1 MYNLEERNQKI
12 IDAVLER
19 EKRLCPGSVEL
30 IGIYG
35 SFQTGDTH
43 TLSDLDLLIVIRCD
57 SGRKLARAFI
67 QDDLGVGHDIYCTY
81 WDDLRRDAKYT
92 HPHISKL
99 MDSRIVYCADAK
111 CLRELETLRDQVR
124 KILAAPF
131 CPEDFERAGKALA
144 EARQYYALAMLA
156 DDLTE
161 ARKAAGGM
169 LYHLENSVALLNK
182 TYFRLGVKRRCKELG
197 AMEKKPEDL
206 CRMIGDA
213 VTAYDISSLTDCLT
227 RIMKETG
234 RVFEREKASLKT
246 EKRPADAGSLEGT
259 YEEMVSNWRGKM
271 TSAAQTGDRYTAFS
285 SVVSLQDMLD
295 EISGEIAIGHY
306 DAVGCY
312 APGDLRKTAE
322 DIDSL
327 LESYLEEYRRAGLA
341 VRHYPDIEA
350 FADDYAGKE

>member
-1 MYNLEERNQKI
+1 
-12 IDAVLER
+12 DAL
-19 EKRLCPGSVEL
+19 
-30 IGIYG
+30 
-35 SFQTGDTH
+35 
-43 TLSDLDLLIVIRCD
+43 
-57 SGRKLARAFI
+57 
-67 QDDLGVGHDIYCTY
+67 
-81 WDDLRRDAKYT
+81 YT
-92 HPHISKL
+92 HPHIAKL
-99 MDSRIVYCADAK
+99 MDSRIVYCADEK
-111 CLRELETLRDQVR
+111 CLRKLETLRDQVR

-131 CPEDFERAGKALA
+131 CPEDFVRAGKALT

-182 TYFRLGVKRRCKELG
+182 TYFRLGVKRRFQELG

-234 RVFEREKASLKT
+234 RVFESEKASLKT

-295 EISGEIAIGHY
+295 EISGEIAIDHY
-306 DAVGCY
+306 DTVGCY
-312 APGDLRKTAE
+312 DPGDLHKTAE

-327 LESYLEEYRRAGLA
+327 LESYLKEYRRAGLA
-341 VRHYPDIEA
+341 VRRYPDIEA